1 MYECDLKRMD
11 EKIKT
16 FSKFGDTGNG
26 GITRFSLSPAAIQ
39 ARNEIKAR
47 MTKLGL
53 DFKTDDLGDI
63 YCTLPPT
70 QAAGPG
76 ETEPGI
82 IMSGSHCDSVRQ
94 GGNFDGILG
103 VLTAMEMIE
112 TIVTK
117 KIPHKHPIQ
126 LVVWTNE
133 EGALYEPAMMCSG
146 ILCNKFEKDKMFNS
160 LAKDGSG
167 ITFGQALKK
176 SGFKGDISNR
186 INPAK
191 TKGLVEL
198 HIEQGPVLEEG
209 GFDVGVVKGVV
220 GMINYEFTFKGQADH
235 AGTFPMPY
243 RKDALFAA
251 SQALIYLHQEFDK
264 LADSDLVYT
273 TGKISCHPDI
283 HTVIPDEVK
292 FSLDVRHADPEIIK
306 KCVQIIQK
314 MPKEWANC
322 QMTYKPDWTRETIL
336 FDKKLVQNVQQAAD
350 QLGYKSHVMYS
361 GAGHDAQYLSEIVPT
376 TMIFVPSQGG
386 HSHCELEYSP
396 SEWCWKGA
404 NVLLNTILE
413 IDKQ

>member
-39 ARNEIKAR
+39 ARTEIKAR

-70 QAAGPG
+70 EEVEPG
-76 ETEPGI
+76 QIEPGI

-103 VLTAMEMIE
+103 VLSAMEMIE
-112 TIVTK
+112 TIVTQ

-146 ILCNKFEKDKMFNS
+146 FLCNKFDKEKMFQS
-160 LAKDGSG
+160 PVKDGSG
-167 ITFGQALKK
+167 ETFGQALKK
-176 SGFKGDISNR
+176 SGFEGDISNR

-191 TKGLVEL
+191 TTGLVEL

-209 GFDVGVVKGVV
+209 DYDVGVVKGVV
-220 GMINYEFTFKGQADH
+220 GMIN
-235 AGTFPMPY
+235 
-243 RKDALFAA
+243 
-251 SQALIYLHQEFDK
+251 
-264 LADSDLVYT
+264 
-273 TGKISCHPDI
+273 
-283 HTVIPDEVK
+283 
-292 FSLDVRHADPEIIK
+292 
-306 KCVQIIQK
+306 
-314 MPKEWANC
+314 
-322 QMTYKPDWTRETIL
+322 
-336 FDKKLVQNVQQAAD
+336 
-350 QLGYKSHVMYS
+350 
-361 GAGHDAQYLSEIVPT
+361 
-376 TMIFVPSQGG
+376 
-386 HSHCELEYSP
+386 
-396 SEWCWKGA
+396 
-404 NVLLNTILE
+404 
-413 IDKQ
+413 

>member
-1 MYECDLKRMD
+1 MYQCDLKRMED
-11 EKIKT
+11 KIST

-26 GITRFSLSPAAIQ
+26 GITRFSLSPEAIL
-39 ARNEIKAR
+39 ARNEIKNR

-53 DFKTDDLGDI
+53 DFKTDDLGNI
-63 YCTLPPT
+63 YCTLPGT
-70 QAAGPG
+70 DSEADV
-76 ETEPGI
+76 

-94 GGNFDGILG
+94 GGNYDGILG

-112 TIVTK
+112 TIVTQ

-146 ILCNKFEKDKMFNS
+146 IICKKFDKETMFKS
-160 LAKDGSG
+160 LAKDGSQK
-167 ITFGQALKK
+167 TFGQALKE
-176 SGFKGDISNR
+176 SGFEGEEKNR
-186 INPAK
+186 IDPQK

-209 GFDVGVVKGVV
+209 GFDIGVVKGVV
-220 GMINYEFTFKGQADH
+220 GMINYEFTFHGQSDH

-264 LADSDLVYT
+264 IGDKDLVYT

-292 FSLDVRHADPEIIK
+292 FTLDARHAESDVLK
-306 KCVQIIQK
+306 KCVEIIEK

-322 QMTYKPDWTRETIL
+322 EMTFEPAWTRETVI
-336 FDKKLVQNVQQAAD
+336 FHKPFIDAVQKSSD
-350 QLGYKSHVMYS
+350 DLGYKSHVMYS

-376 TMIFVPSQGG
+376 TMIFVPSKGG
-386 HSHCELEYSP
+386 HSHCELEFSP
-396 SEWCWKGA
+396 VEWCWKGA
-404 NVLLNTILE
+404 NVLLNTVLE
-413 IDKQ
+413 IDKE

>member
-1 MYECDLKRMD
+1 MYECDLNRMED
-11 EKIKT
+11 KIKT

-39 ARNEIKAR
+39 ARNEVKAR

-63 YCTLPPT
+63 YCTLPGTDPN
-70 QAAGPG
+70 AGV
-76 ETEPGI
+76 

-94 GGNFDGILG
+94 GGNYDGILG

-146 ILCNKFEKDKMFNS
+146 IITGKFDKDAMFKS
-160 LAKDGSG
+160 EAKDGSKKA
-167 ITFGQALKK
+167 FGQALKE
-176 SGFKGDISNR
+176 SGFEGKEENR
-186 INPAK
+186 INPEK
-191 TKGLVEL
+191 TTGLVEL

-220 GMINYEFTFKGQADH
+220 GMINYEFTFHGQSDH

-264 LADSDLVYT
+264 LGDKDLVYT

-283 HTVIPDEVK
+283 HTVIPDEIK
-292 FSLDVRHADPEIIK
+292 FTLDVRHADPEIIS
-306 KCVQIIQK
+306 KCVEIIQK

-322 QMTYKPDWTRETIL
+322 TMTFEPAWTRETVL
-336 FDKKLVQNVQQAAD
+336 FNKDLVGAVQKACD
-350 QLGYKSHVMYS
+350 SLGYSSHVMYS
-361 GAGHDAQYLSEIVPT
+361 GAGHDAQYFSEIVPT
-376 TMIFVPSQGG
+376 TMIFVPSKGG

-396 SEWCWKGA
+396 AEWCLKGA
-404 NVLLNTILE
+404 NVLLNTVFEL
-413 IDKQ
+413 DKQ

>member
-1 MYECDLKRMD
+1 MYECNLKRME
-11 EKIKT
+11 EKIKC

-39 ARNEIKAR
+39 ARKEIKAR
-47 MTKLGL
+47 MTNLGL

-70 QAAGPG
+70 EVAKPG
-76 ETEPGI
+76 EQEPEI

-146 ILCNKFEKDKMFNS
+146 IICNKFEKEKMFQS

-176 SGFKGDISNR
+176 SGFEGDILNR
-186 INPAK
+186 INPAR
-191 TKGLVEL
+191 TKGLIEL

-209 GFDVGVVKGVV
+209 SYDVGIVKGVV
-220 GMINYEFTFKGQADH
+220 GMINYEFTFRGQADH

-251 SQALIYLHQEFDK
+251 SQALLYLHQEFDK
-264 LADSDLVYT
+264 LGDSDLVYT

-306 KCVQIIQK
+306 KCVKIIQK
-314 MPKEWANC
+314 MPKMWANC
-322 QMTYKPDWTRETIL
+322 EMTYKPDWTRETIL
-336 FDKKLVQNVQQAAD
+336 FDKKLVQNVQEASD
-350 QLGYKSHVMYS
+350 KLGYKSHIMYS

-376 TMIFVPSQGG
+376 TMIFVPSKGG

-404 NVLLNTILE
+404 NVLLNTVLE
-413 IDKQ
+413 MDRQ